1 MSSFFVSSHP
11 MQKCPYYGHNTGSL
25 TPHLLTLWGAL
36 GTEKFYNEEKPDYYS
51 IYYLFCGYKLMSVK
65 PFTLRK
71 VPSHEQKFKIKTSV
85 L

>member
-1 MSSFFVSSHP
+1 MNTEQIIDRIVMSSFFVSSHP

-51 IYYLFCGYKLMSVK
+51 IYYLFCDY
-65 PFTLRK
+65 T
-71 VPSHEQKFKIKTSV
+71 T
-85 L
+85 

>member
-51 IYYLFCGYKLMSVK
+51 IYYLFCDNNSFYSNMKNKSIRRCENFPNVAVQ
-65 PFTLRK
+65 F
-71 VPSHEQKFKIKTSV
+71 S
-85 L
+85 